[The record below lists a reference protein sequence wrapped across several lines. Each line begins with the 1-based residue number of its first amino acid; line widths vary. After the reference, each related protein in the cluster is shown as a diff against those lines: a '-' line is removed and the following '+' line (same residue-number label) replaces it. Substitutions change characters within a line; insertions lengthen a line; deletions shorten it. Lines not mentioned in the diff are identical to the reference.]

1 MNKFKRL
8 SALVTALVL
17 SASMLTACSGNKDDS
32 KTETQLTTSMKDSAG
47 NMGSSGINY
56 DQLVIPANKLV
67 IDGKEVDTTDLVVM
81 TINGEYKIS
90 FDEYRFFYFTAVNE
104 AGFDFSLLEK
114 EDIPEAYKLV
124 KDYVENYIKR
134 FYADFVLAKENGIEI
149 TEDVENEVEVTYQQ
163 YLAEYDGEENF
174 EKLLLSQYYTVDVW
188 KKLCVGQ
195 ILYYDAYEAL
205 YGEEG
210 TYFVS
215 EDEFKEF
222 AKTDDYARVK
232 HILVTFA
239 SQAELSEKDMEGYD
253 ELTLSKKLS
262 LKESAYANLDEEGK
276 KAVDAKAKELIDEIL
291 VKVNNGEDFDKLMK
305 EYGWDPGMESSPD
318 GYCITPNTSFV
329 EEFITATF
337 ELEAGKTSGIVES
350 DYGYHI
356 LKREVVD
363 DDFIEKNLEDLY
375 NDYYSE
381 VIANKENELRTE
393 IIDKMEIT
401 YCDEYSKFAYDSI
414 S

>member
-1 MNKFKRL
+1 MNKIKRL
-8 SALVTALVL
+8 SALVAAVVL
-17 SASMLTACSGNKDDS
+17 SASMLTACSDKDDS
-32 KTETQLTTSMKDSAG
+32 KKETQLTTSMVDSTTNNG
-47 NMGSSGINY
+47 SSSGINY
-56 DQLVIPANKLV
+56 DQLVIPENKLV
-67 IDGKEVDTTDLVVM
+67 IDGEEVDTTDLVVM
-81 TINGEYKIS
+81 TINGEYEIT

-104 AGFDFSLLEK
+104 AGFDYSTLEK

-149 TEDVENEVEVTYQQ
+149 TTDVENEVEVTYQQ
-163 YLAEYDGEENF
+163 YAAQYDGEENF
-174 EKLLLSQYYTVDVW
+174 EKLLLSQYFTVDVW
-188 KKLCVGQ
+188 KQLCRGQ
-195 ILYYDAYEAL
+195 ILYNDVYEAL

-210 TYFVS
+210 TYYVT
-215 EDEFKEF
+215 EEEFKEF

-239 SQAELSEKDMEGYD
+239 SQAELSDEDMEGYD
-253 ELTLSKKLS
+253 ELTLSQKLS
-262 LKESAYANLDEEGK
+262 LKETAYAELDEEAK
-276 KAVDAKAKELIDEIL
+276 KAVDEKAKKLIDEIL
-291 VKVNNGEDFDKLMK
+291 VKVNNGEDFDKLME

-318 GYCITPNTSFV
+318 GYCITPDTLFV

-356 LKREVVD
+356 LKRETVD
-363 DDFIEKNLEDLY
+363 DEFIEENLEDLY
-375 NDYYSE
+375 NEYYSE
-381 VIANKENELRTE
+381 VISLKDSELRTE
-393 IIDKMEIT
+393 IMENMEIT